1 MTEALAVK
9 QELSSAI
16 EQVVIDGDL
25 SKLSAD
31 QRLSYYK
38 TVCESVGLNPY
49 TRPFDYIRLNG
60 KLTLYARKDATDQ
73 LRKLNGVNIDD
84 VKMDDDGDWFI
95 VTVKGSDKSG
105 RRDVEMGCV
114 NKKDMQG
121 NLGNAMMK
129 AVTKAKRR
137 LTLSLC
143 GLGWLDETEV
153 ETIPTAQPVIVDDA
167 GNIAGNPVEAR
178 RIESKPVEA
187 QTPINNNTP
196 VAQNAPE
203 AQESAKFDEVEFL
216 RNWKH
221 RSDLPSMTLAEA
233 CQIKDGKGKEYGT
246 HSVERLF
253 YMMNAIQKK
262 LPTIKD
268 LDTKDMYMM
277 KLSAIN
283 EILTAKANAQAQMDS
298 TQDPHI
304 KKEDEDAE

>member
-84 VKMDDDGDWFI
+84 VKMEDDGDWFI

-178 RIESKPVEA
+178 RIESKPVEV
-187 QTPINNNTP
+187 QTPINNTP
-196 VAQNAPE
+196 AQQNPVE
-203 AQESAKFDEVEFL
+203 AQEKPVFDEVEFL
-216 RNWKH
+216 RKWTHK
-221 RSDLPSMTLAEA
+221 SGLPALTLEEA

-246 HSVERLF
+246 HTVERLY
-253 YMMNAIQKK
+253 YMQNAILKK
-262 LPTIKD
+262 MPTLTSEDAKA
-268 LDTKDMYMM
+268 TYSY

-283 EILTAKANAQAQMDS
+283 EILTAKANAQQQMDAK
-298 TQDPHI
+298 Q
-304 KKEDEDAE
+304 KAEVLDEE